1 MRKGSGFVNYGE
13 AIKPTKMG
21 RSQTNSIKAE
31 QKAKAAKEISTANS
45 YMDQLKSDVDF
56 TEFDPETQKQMRG
69 YLIEQRNKY
78 AYAASQ
84 VAKIQDHTSPEYQYY
99 IDEMNAVKQGFST
112 LSSQVNAYKENKT
125 QYAELTRTSQW
136 SNAAADEIAY
146 ANSVFGLGG
155 NKAPISISPNG
166 KLMFG
171 AGEDAKSFDDFR
183 MPTMKDYKGA
193 NQIMSLANNAYNSGV
208 PMNPYAKDVAGSKID
223 ALIAQPETLK
233 SLLAGDFDSDGFSFE
248 GIEYDPNNIEGVRA
262 QVKERVLNG
271 IDAAAREGKAYKDAQ
286 RKKNNNN
293 NPGGTN
299 NEGSSATLDRMT
311 QMQNFYLRNEG
322 MGSEYSAS
330 DRTFVLGSN
339 TNPITVY
346 FNPDNPDA
354 PWQVT
359 RKTLDPVDG
368 TLSGETID
376 YRSVDDIK
384 TRTNIK
390 FN

>member
-1 MRKGSGFVNYGE
+1 MRGGSGFVNYGE

-146 ANSVFGLGG
+146 ANSVFGLGE

-171 AGEDAKSFDDFR
+171 EGENVKSFDDFR

-271 IDAAAREGKAYKDAQ
+271 IDAAAREGKAYKDSQRGGNRGGGNGRSGKSATAIQAEEQRAQ
-286 RKKNNNN
+286 AISQIEGGYDKPIPTGRRNKSNAPLFVTLNKDLGKWILTDGAGAAVRG
-293 NPGGTN
+293 PGGN
-299 NEGSSATLDRMT
+299 ML
-311 QMQNFYLRNEG
+311 
-322 MGSEYSAS
+322 
-330 DRTFVLGSN
+330 TFDTEEKLKQ
-339 TNPITVY
+339 Y
-346 FNPDNPDA
+346 
-354 PWQVT
+354 
-359 RKTLDPVDG
+359 
-368 TLSGETID
+368 
-376 YRSVDDIK
+376 IK
-384 TRTNIK
+384 
-390 FN
+390 

>member
-1 MRKGSGFVNYGE
+1 MANEALIKGEGAMRRGAGFVDYG
-13 AIKPTKMG
+13 AKLQPTKMG

-69 YLIEQRNKY
+69 YLIEQRDKY

-99 IDEMNAVKQGFST
+99 IDEMNSVKQGFST

-146 ANSVFGLGG
+146 ANSVFGLSES
-155 NKAPISISPNG
+155 KAPISIASNG

-171 AGEDAKSFDDFR
+171 EGEDAKYFDDFR

-286 RKKNNNN
+286 RGKR
-293 NPGGTN
+293 GSGTN
-299 NEGSSATLDRMT
+299 RGGMTSTQIEAAQRREKAISQIQAGGDKPIPVGRRNKSGAPLFVTLNKDIGKWILTDAAGAPVKGAGDNM
-311 QMQNFYLRNEG
+311 L
-322 MGSEYSAS
+322 
-330 DRTFVLGSN
+330 TFDTEEQLEA
-339 TNPITVY
+339 Y
-346 FNPDNPDA
+346 
-354 PWQVT
+354 
-359 RKTLDPVDG
+359 
-368 TLSGETID
+368 
-376 YRSVDDIK
+376 IK
-384 TRTNIK
+384 
-390 FN
+390 